1 MHKALNA
8 YAGSSDLSVQ
18 FPLISVPSIQDRP
31 ISAKR
36 GLPYMTSTQFW
47 VFSALF
53 VCKISTVFLRK
64 LKVIYDPLPPLL
76 CGCHIWKPSN
86 EIVDDI
92 DSRPEGESASLP
104 PRFPL
109 STLASEE
116 MPFCDVFDDRN
127 YHNHTH
133 ERCQDLFKVMSSV
146 KVLIGY

>member
-1 MHKALNA
+1 MRDLLI
-8 YAGSSDLSVQ
+8 YRFSSRWSQSLQSKTGP
-18 FPLISVPSIQDRP
+18 FPLKGGFHIWRPHNSGYFPPSL
-31 ISAKR
+31 SAKSLLFFCANWR
-36 GLPYMTSTQFW
+36 QFMTP
-47 VFSALF
+47 
-53 VCKISTVFLRK
+53 FL
-64 LKVIYDPLPPLL
+64 PLL

-146 KVLIGY
+146 KVLIGYWDTPT